1 MPTDYAPR
9 TATQR
14 RVVSSK
20 QSFSPRSFGGG
31 ALFGALLVLALSY
44 APTLSGN
51 RADAGE
57 DEREDSAPPP
67 MPALTYEFM
76 DRLPKEQVVTN
87 VTPYEPPPP
96 ADEPEGEAAREAH
109 PTAGGEETPAPPQ
122 SNAEA
127 ARPKSDSTV
136 AAPSEAVASP
146 RTDTP
151 RRNDVPHQ
159 PSNVQPA
166 RDRARLAASEDMEY
180 MLQAASLRSRED
192 AEAMRAR
199 LILDGLSAPVLVV
212 RHPDGGARHRVL
224 VGPFEEEQPMR
235 RVQETLRAKDIAAL
249 AMRRPR

>member
-14 RVVSSK
+14 KVVSSK
-20 QSFSPRSFGGG
+20 QPFSPRSFGGG
-31 ALFGALLVLALSY
+31 ALVGALLVLALTY

-57 DEREDSAPPP
+57 DAGEDPAPPP

-87 VTPYEPPPP
+87 VTPYEPPSP
-96 ADEPEGEAAREAH
+96 ADEPEGDAARETR
-109 PTAGGEETPAPPQ
+109 PIVGGEATPTTPQ
-122 SNAEA
+122 GNAEA
-127 ARPKSDSTV
+127 SKPKIESPAAV
-136 AAPSEAVASP
+136 APETVASP
-146 RTDTP
+146 QADTSRRT
-151 RRNDVPHQ
+151 DVPHQ
-159 PSNVQPA
+159 PRSVQPA

-224 VGPFEEEQPMR
+224 VGPFAEEPPMR
-235 RVQETLRAKDIAAL
+235 RVQEALRAKDIAAL

>member
-14 RVVSSK
+14 KVVSSK

-31 ALFGALLVLALSY
+31 ALFGALLVLALTY
-44 APTLSGN
+44 APALSGS
-51 RADAGE
+51 RADAGGDAGE
-57 DEREDSAPPP
+57 DPTPPP

-96 ADEPEGEAAREAH
+96 ADEPEGDAARETR
-109 PTAGGEETPAPPQ
+109 PRAGGAAGPTIAQ

-127 ARPKSDSTV
+127 ARPKNDAIV
-136 AAPSEAVASP
+136 AVAPETVASP
-146 RTDTP
+146 QADTSRRT
-151 RRNDVPHQ
+151 DVPHQ
-159 PSNVQPA
+159 PSNIQPV
-166 RDRARLAASEDMEY
+166 RDMARLAASEDMEY

-224 VGPFEEEQPMR
+224 VGPFDEERPMR
-235 RVQETLRAKDIAAL
+235 RVQETLRAKNIAAL